1 MKDFLT
7 KIASFFVVEMVFT
20 VYWGISDVPFPVST
34 VTFPAA
40 VLYSFRLPVF
50 KALLLSHPLHAF
62 QSKFREGL
70 QSYINCHDCFP
81 SRELWVASVP
91 VPLNSLDSSTTQCY
105 PHHILSQKSSVYFF
119 ESTRK
124 SWQEFFWNFR
134 AMGRMLFHYS
144 WWCPPNFP
152 FRWSSFSHC
161 SSPCRFKVGFF
172 RRHSHLF
179 LVFHWWSLLMCLW
192 LFIFPGFPFLSL
204 KFQARIQHGAVF
216 WISFSSNVKSGIL
229 KDVTTHTWF
238 WYSSYQ

>member
-1 MKDFLT
+1 MFPFLLVLLPFLLLCYTVLDFLCSRRYCFHIPST
-7 KIASFFVVEMVFT
+7 LPKQVSRRSSVV
-20 VYWGISDVPFPVST
+20 
-34 VTFPAA
+34 
-40 VLYSFRLPVF
+40 
-50 KALLLSHPLHAF
+50 HH
-62 QSKFREGL
+62 
-70 QSYINCHDCFP
+70 CHDCFP